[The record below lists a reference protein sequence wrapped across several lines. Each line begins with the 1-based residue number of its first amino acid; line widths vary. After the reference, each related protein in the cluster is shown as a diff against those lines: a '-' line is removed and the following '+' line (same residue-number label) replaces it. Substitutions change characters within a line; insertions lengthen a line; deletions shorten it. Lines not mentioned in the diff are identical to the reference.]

1 MHRFKP
7 RRPIK
12 LLANHTPLPITLT
25 WNCFC
30 WEQDVMALAHMTT
43 HPLPACLM
51 SRASSYPAATA
62 LSMLNPYSSL
72 HSMYPAQ
79 QLHHRMLPWPSG
91 MPGRGN
97 LKSRS
102 RILRSWVPSR
112 GGWDVWEAILSWRY
126 HWRLCRRLN
135 YSQQL
140 LFCHFL
146 WQILPDTCGSP
157 LSCKQIRMYNKNYLH
172 FSECHTNFR
181 PMLWAQLFSYCSLMA
196 LYHNFPKIS
205 TQPSTLTKQTRK
217 WHYPNPSIFPHNK
230 RNTRWCK

>member
-1 MHRFKP
+1 MHRFKH
-7 RRPIK
+7 RRPITF
-12 LLANHTPLPITLT
+12 LQITLT
-25 WNCFC
+25 RNCFC
-30 WEQDVMALAHMTT
+30 REQDVMALAHMTT

-51 SRASSYPAATA
+51 SRVSSYPAATA

-146 WQILPDTCGSP
+146 WQIPPDTCGSP
-157 LSCKQIRMYNKNYLH
+157 LSCKQIRMHDKIICTLVNVSQTSDQCYGHNSSHTVHQWPCTTTSQRYPHSPPPSQSRLQNYTIQTPVPFLVTKETLGDA
-172 FSECHTNFR
+172 SKR
-181 PMLWAQLFSYCSLMA
+181 A
-196 LYHNFPKIS
+196 L
-205 TQPSTLTKQTRK
+205 T
-217 WHYPNPSIFPHNK
+217 
-230 RNTRWCK
+230 